1 MKMKKI
7 FIMSLLVGSIFTSC
21 DNSLL
26 EPFTPGSLTE
36 EVAFTSS
43 TDLQRLMNST
53 YGLVGNREDVIFTSV
68 FTDECG
74 IGFANGGQGI
84 NDNYVFFLN
93 ITSASPDVIWS
104 TSYLA
109 LSRANR
115 VITFADKIIAS
126 TDVNNSAEL
135 ARLRFLKAEAL
146 TIRALLHL
154 KIMAYYSP
162 DLKNNDA
169 LAGVLVDRIVTTSE
183 APKQRSKNGDFYTLI
198 HKDLNDAIAL
208 FTATTSP
215 YTGATAK
222 LYANINLARGLKARA
237 FAYKGDY
244 VNAEIWANTVIN
256 SSGLVLATATNYASI
271 FVTDAE
277 PANTEV
283 IFRLKRTLQQS
294 SQATNIGNGYASATS
309 LLTGS
314 PFYEVG
320 RSLFNIL
327 NANPTDVRRN
337 TIVGSTSR
345 IDPNYATSLDYRNT
359 DVLVLAKYP
368 GSASVGNLNSDFKIM
383 RLSEMYFITAE
394 ARVAANDLPGAGAA
408 VKFILDGRFPTAQTA
423 PAYANATAAWKGILD
438 QRRLE
443 FAFEG
448 YRFIDLKRIGIL
460 AGASLDR
467 DPADYSSSSAN
478 YPGGN
483 PANLPLTSTKFAL
496 PITTSELNANPTIQ
510 QNVGY

>member
-7 FIMSLLVGSIFTSC
+7 FILSLLAGTLFVSC
-21 DNSLL
+21 NNDLL

-36 EVAFTSS
+36 DVAYTSS

-53 YGLVGNREDVIFTSV
+53 YGLVANREDVVFSSV

-93 ITSASPDVIWS
+93 ISSASPDIIW
-104 TSYLA
+104 TQAYIA
-109 LSRANR
+109 LSRTNR
-115 VITFADKIIAS
+115 VIAFADKIIAA
-126 TDVNNSAEL
+126 TDPSNTAEL
-135 ARLRFLKAEAL
+135 AKLRFLKAEGL

-154 KIMAYYSP
+154 RIMAYFSP
-162 DLKNNDA
+162 DLKSDTA
-169 LAGVLVDRIVTTSE
+169 LAGVLADNIISTSD
-183 APKQRSKNGDFYTLI
+183 APKLRSTNGEFYTLI
-198 HKDLNDAIAL
+198 HKDLDAAIAL
-208 FTATTSP
+208 FSSTVSP
-215 YTGATAK
+215 YSGATAK
-222 LYANINLARGLKARA
+222 LYASANLAKGLKARA
-237 FAYKGDY
+237 YSYKGDY
-244 VNAEIWANTVIN
+244 PNAETWANNVIN
-256 SSGLVLATATNYASI
+256 TSGLVLANATNYASV

-294 SQATNIGNGYASATS
+294 AQATNIGNGYASVTS
-309 LLTGS
+309 LISGS

-327 NANPTDVRRN
+327 NATPTDVRRN
-337 TIVGSTSR
+337 VIVGSTSR
-345 IDPNYATSLDYRNT
+345 IDPNYATSADYRNT

-368 GSASVGNLNSDFKIM
+368 GSASVGNLNSDFKVM
-383 RLSEMYFITAE
+383 RLSEMYFIRAE
-394 ARVAANDLPGAGAA
+394 ARVAEGDLTGAA
-408 VKFILDGRFPTAQTA
+408 TAIKAVLDGRFPTAQAA
-423 PAYANATAAWKGILD
+423 PVYANATAAWKGILD

-448 YRFIDLKRIGIL
+448 YRFIDLKRIGTL
-460 AGASLDR
+460 AGAAIDR
-467 DPADYSSSSAN
+467 DPADYSSSSSN

-496 PITTSELNANPTIQ
+496 PIPVTELNANPTIQ
-510 QNVGY
+510 QNPGY